1 MAEEKPK
8 VRSIRRRK
16 LRLPPMVESINDG
29 KVTWKKL
36 CAINHRTLG
45 GFLSAHLII
54 EHYLTEALKR
64 TVQGKEKLNWDSAR
78 LTFSQ
83 KVNLFCV
90 NDDFRARFV
99 PCLKHLN
106 KLRNNFSHDLTFRLS
121 DTDLTPFLDYLK
133 WTYPIIGV

>member
-1 MAEEKPK
+1 MQQQQVNAAGA
-8 VRSIRRRK
+8 VNSLYGRRETK
-16 LRLPPMVESINDG
+16 GPLNSPPEIALFLQWLNQSNDG

-99 PCLKHLN
+99 PCLKHLT
-106 KLRNNFSHDLTFRLS
+106 S
-121 DTDLTPFLDYLK
+121 
-133 WTYPIIGV
+133 